1 MTEVAALKTL
11 SRIAI
16 ASFAALAISAASP
29 AAEVD
34 GIAARVGT
42 ETILKSDVLLEMR
55 RLRAPESDYAK
66 VRNEMIDRKLIL
78 KAAGAAKMTMQDWV
92 VENRIRDIVDKAFG
106 GDRNKLMET
115 LAQQKVSYPEW
126 HARMKEDMVVSAMR
140 WSVIEKNASATPGAM
155 RKEFAEHPDRYR
167 VGANV
172 TVSVILLKPEDSA
185 KRDDVAAMI
194 RTNDFAAAAKAFSA
208 DSQAAEGGVWK
219 NVVPSE
225 VFKPEIC
232 EEISKMPRGT
242 MSHWIEID
250 GWSFLIRKDAEE
262 AGSVPTFLK
271 AYDAIEANVKE
282 AASKAA
288 YDAWLERLRAETYI
302 KVY

>member
-1 MTEVAALKTL
+1 MKTFAWIAVAAFA
-11 SRIAI
+11 AI
-16 ASFAALAISAASP
+16 ALPAALFAG
-29 AAEVD
+29 EVD

-42 ETILKSDVLLEMR
+42 ETILKSDVFLEMR
-55 RLRAPESDYAK
+55 RLRAPESDYVK
-66 VRNEMIDRKLIL
+66 IRNEMIDRKLIL
-78 KAAGAAKMTMQDWV
+78 KAASAAKMTMQEWV

-106 GDRNKLMET
+106 GDRNKLMDT
-115 LAQQKVSYPEW
+115 LARQKISYPEW
-126 HARMKEDMVVSAMR
+126 HARMKEDMIVSAMR
-140 WSVIEKNASATPGAM
+140 WNVIDKNAVASPAAM
-155 RKEFAEHPDRYR
+155 RKEFAENPDRYR

-172 TVSVILLKPEDSA
+172 TVSVILLKPEDMG
-185 KRDDVAAMI
+185 KREDVAAMI

-219 NVVPSE
+219 NIVPAE

-242 MSHWIEID
+242 MSHWIELD
-250 GWSFLIRKDAEE
+250 GWSFLLRKEAEE
-262 AGSVPTFLK
+262 SGRVPTFLE
-271 AYDAIEANVKE
+271 AYDKIEANVKE
-282 AASKAA
+282 AESNAA

>member
-1 MTEVAALKTL
+1 MKTFAWIAVAAFA
-11 SRIAI
+11 AI
-16 ASFAALAISAASP
+16 ALPAALFAG
-29 AAEVD
+29 EVD

-42 ETILKSDVLLEMR
+42 ETILKSDVFLEMR
-55 RLRAPESDYAK
+55 RLRAPESDYVK
-66 VRNEMIDRKLIL
+66 IRNEMIDRKLIL
-78 KAAGAAKMTMQDWV
+78 KAASAAKMTMQDWV

-106 GDRNKLMET
+106 GDRNKLMDT
-115 LAQQKVSYPEW
+115 LARQKISYPEW
-126 HARMKEDMVVSAMR
+126 HARMKEDMIVSAMR
-140 WSVIEKNASATPGAM
+140 WNVIDKNAAASPAAM
-155 RKEFAEHPDRYR
+155 RKEFAENPDRYR

-172 TVSVILLKPEDSA
+172 TVSVILLKPEDMA

-208 DSQAAEGGVWK
+208 DSHAAEGGVWK
-219 NVVPSE
+219 NIVPAE

-242 MSHWIEID
+242 MSHWVEID
-250 GWSFLIRKDAEE
+250 GWSFLLRKEAEE
-262 AGSVPTFLK
+262 AGRVPTFLE
-271 AYDAIEANVKE
+271 AYDEIEANVK
-282 AASKAA
+282 AAESKAA